1 MNFKTFILIAGALA
15 VASAQQETEQSINMV
30 EESPEQLAEAACH
43 PGPARCARCRGA
55 AAKRA
60 RRWRQIVAWRNNYQ
74 RNLNRWYHNMMRHRN
89 KQYRYW
95 AGPYYHWILKNYRAK
110 VAYKNRI
117 VASWVRTMNW
127 RYNNCR

>member
-1 MNFKTFILIAGALA
+1 MYKAILLVGAIAL
-15 VASAQQETEQSINMV
+15 ASAQNM
-30 EESPEQLAEAACH
+30 EESNQLVERRCNRVS
-43 PGPARCARCRGA
+43 PGICARCAGA

>member
-1 MNFKTFILIAGALA
+1 MNFKTLLFITGALA
-15 VASAQQETEQSINMV
+15 LASAQEATEQSINMA

-60 RRWRQIVAWRNNYQ
+60 RRWRQIVAWRNVYQ
-74 RNLNRWYHNMMRHRN
+74 RNIGRWYATLMKKRN
-89 KQYRYW
+89 QQYRYY
-95 AGPYYHWILKNYRAK
+95 AGPYYQWILKNYRAK

-117 VASWVRTMNW
+117 VASWVKTMNW
-127 RYNNCR
+127 RYNNCK